1 MYGNIMS
8 CTLGSMCLG
17 WEAHQLPSPS
27 SAFCNSLCIY
37 GDNLCISSK
46 VFQNPEALEH
56 SPAHATFPNPS
67 PFLAFL
73 LGIFRRIKGVHTCLC
88 FLFLL
93 LIPLQQRRGED
104 KCPTFC
110 LLRPTRLAYCLCFSL
125 RDSDKRAWYSYTQ
138 HIIYSCK

>member
-1 MYGNIMS
+1 MYSNIMS
-8 CTLGSMCLG
+8 CTLGSVCVS

-46 VFQNPEALEH
+46 VFQNPKALEH
-56 SPAHATFPNPS
+56 SPVSLSQPIPAHATFPNPS

-73 LGIFRRIKGVHTCLC
+73 LGIFQRIKGVHTCLC
-88 FLFLL
+88 FLLLL

-104 KCPTFC
+104 KCLTCLSFESYKAC
-110 LLRPTRLAYCLCFSL
+110 LLFMLLSQRL
-125 RDSDKRAWYSYTQ
+125 R
-138 HIIYSCK
+138 